1 MSKNIRILVVLGFIV
16 VIGLIIYSSTGL
28 ARVSC
33 EVCMEFGGR
42 TSCRPAFGITRE
54 EALETAQTVA
64 CSEIA
69 FGRDDT
75 ISCTNLMQPKSVSC
89 MAE

>member
-1 MSKNIRILVVLGFIV
+1 MSKNTKILLILGFIV
-16 VIGLIIYSSTGL
+16 LLGLIIYSSTGL

-54 EALETAQTVA
+54 EALATAQTVA

-69 FGRDDT
+69 FGRDDS
-75 ISCTNLMQPKSVSC
+75 ISCTNLTQPKSVSC